1 MTLPLTPVW
10 FVALPLLLAFLA
22 PLWARLRL
30 SMPLLLGA
38 QVLLLALA
46 ASLFPAVRQ
55 APLVETIVIA
65 PPLGIHLHLDAVA
78 LLLVTLFHVAAA
90 LVALFVW
97 LDDGAER
104 LRGPRPFVLL
114 LLLVTGCDGMVL
126 TGDLFNLY
134 VFLEIAGVSAYA
146 LSALHRDRPRLEAGL
161 KYVIIGSVA
170 AVFFLFAVVLIYL
183 QTGQLN
189 IAAVARDFAAIPA
202 PMQVLIGLLL
212 LIGLGI
218 KAELFPFNFWVPD
231 IYQGSDPAVAALFS
245 GVLVKAS
252 LFVLVHLAFLL
263 VLFHLAFLLLADPR
277 VAQIWLMGLG
287 AATLLV
293 AETVALRQQDLRRM
307 LAYSSLGQI
316 GLIAIA
322 LGFASEATTPGALF
336 HMVNRTLAKLLLFM
350 VAGLLIRRAASA
362 RLEAITGLGRQM
374 PLAAGLFVLASLSV
388 LGLPPLA
395 GFASKLWILK
405 GFAEAQVFWPIALIL
420 LGALLEAGYYFHWV
434 KALYTGPA
442 PTASGPTPAPVVY
455 LPLLVVAALLLLL
468 GAAPFLLES
477 DMVGAAQALLDRAA
491 TLDSVLGVQ
500 P

>member
-146 LSALHRDRPRLEAGL
+146 LSALHRDRPGLEAGL

-212 LIGLGI
+212 LVGLGI

-231 IYQGSDPAVAALFS
+231 IYQGSDPAVASLFS
-245 GVLVKAS
+245 GVLVKAF
-252 LFVLVHLAFLL
+252 LF

-336 HMVNRTLAKLLLFM
+336 HMINHTLAKLLLFL

-362 RLEAITGLGRQM
+362 RLEAMTGLGRQM

-420 LGALLEAGYYFHWV
+420 LGALLEAGYYFRWV

-442 PTASGPTPAPVVY
+442 PTASGPTPAPAVY

>member
-1 MTLPLTPVW
+1 MALPLTPIW
-10 FVALPLLLAFLA
+10 FIALPLLLAFLA

-30 SMPLLLGA
+30 LLPLLFGA
-38 QVLLLALA
+38 QVVLLALA
-46 ASLFPAVRQ
+46 AALVPAVRQ
-55 APLVETIVIA
+55 APLLETIVIA

-78 LLLVTLFHVAAA
+78 LLLVTLFHGAAA
-90 LVALFVW
+90 LLALFVW
-97 LDDGAER
+97 LDEGVAH

-114 LLLVTGCDGMVL
+114 LLLVAGCDGMVL

-134 VFLEIAGVSAYA
+134 VFLEIAGVTAYA
-146 LSALHRDRPRLEAGL
+146 LSALHRDRAGLEAGL
-161 KYVIIGSVA
+161 KYVVIGSVA

-189 IAAVARDFAAIPA
+189 IAAVAADFAAIPA
-202 PMQVLIGLLL
+202 PMQVLIGLSLL
-212 LIGLGI
+212 VGLGI

-231 IYQGSDPAVAALFS
+231 IYQGSDPAVASLFS
-245 GVLVKAS
+245 GVLVKAF
-252 LFVLVHLAFLL
+252 LF

-277 VAQIWLMGLG
+277 VAQVWLMGLG

-293 AETVALRQQDLRRM
+293 AETVALRQPDLRRM

-316 GLIAIA
+316 GLIALA
-322 LGFASEATTPGALF
+322 LGFTSEATTAGALF
-336 HMVNRTLAKLLLFM
+336 HMVNHTLAKLLLFL

-362 RLEAITGLGRQM
+362 RLEALTGLGRQM

-395 GFASKLWILK
+395 GFASKLWILT

-420 LGALLEAGYYFHWV
+420 FGALLEAGYYFRWV
-434 KALYTGPA
+434 KALYATGDAPVARGPA
-442 PTASGPTPAPVVY
+442 PAPARSAY
-455 LPLLVVAALLLLL
+455 LPLLLIAALLLLL
-468 GAAPFLLES
+468 GAAPFLLEA
-477 DMVGAAQALLDRAA
+477 DLVGAAQALLDRAA
-491 TLDSVLGVQ
+491 TIEGVLGAQ